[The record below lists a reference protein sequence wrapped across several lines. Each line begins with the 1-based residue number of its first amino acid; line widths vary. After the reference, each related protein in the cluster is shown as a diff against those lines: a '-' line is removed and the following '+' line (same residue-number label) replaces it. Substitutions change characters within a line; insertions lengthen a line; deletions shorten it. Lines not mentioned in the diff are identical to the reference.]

1 MLKRVDTSVI
11 LTLTALANDTFN
23 AGPITLDI
31 VSDGID
37 YAKTNKA
44 LKTSVIDKV
53 DSAKIQIMK
62 GIIKVIPT
70 YEAAYNAGVAPKN
83 LKALDN

>member
-1 MLKRVDTSVI
+1 M
-11 LTLTALANDTFN
+11 
-23 AGPITLDI
+23 
-31 VSDGID
+31 
-37 YAKTNKA
+37 
-44 LKTSVIDKV
+44 IDKV